1 MGQQPNIEL
10 SETDLPRS
18 VAEPPPAKHWK
29 PTKPGL
35 ITAPDQ
41 VPTGGRFGSAG
52 PDAGWALRL
61 LADAELPDS
70 DPRLRGVLTGLVTA
84 RAAALG
90 RAPIPEDIEVGL
102 VLCGYWSDAPAEIIE
117 QRVRW
122 MAAVPHEQRPG
133 ATAAGEV
140 DRALMVKKP
149 EQVRFVLG
157 RGSQERS
164 A

>member
-10 SETDLPRS
+10 SETDRPRS
-18 VAEPPPAKHWK
+18 VAEPPPARHWK

-61 LADAELPDS
+61 LSDAELPDS
-70 DPRLRGVLTGLVTA
+70 DPRLRGVLAGLATV
-84 RAAALG
+84 RAAELG

-102 VLCGYWSDAPAEIIE
+102 VLCGYWSDAPPEIIE

-122 MAAVPHEQRPG
+122 LAAVPHEQRPG

-140 DRALMVKKP
+140 DRALIVNKP
-149 EQVRFVLG
+149 EKVRWILS
-157 RGSQERS
+157 RRLQEPS